1 MEPVPPLRVTETA
14 AMAERLNMIHTRRNM
29 LRLAALGVGSLA
41 FSPMPL
47 IPTAQA
53 AIGKVDIPPSPKAL
67 RFRVLWKGDE
77 IGHHNVTITPTDDGD
92 GMTVVTNI
100 RMKVKVGPFTAF
112 RFEHDSTEAW
122 RNGLLQSLVSKTHD
136 DGDDLTLNGKATA
149 TGFKAIG
156 PKGAFTAPADVLT
169 TNCMWLPELVD
180 EKKIIDVQKGQ
191 LVSLESKPLGEEH
204 VVVKGKDRPAERHS
218 IRTPFV
224 GGSLWYDLA
233 GNWVR
238 SRLEIKGETLEY
250 SLVA

>member
-1 MEPVPPLRVTETA
+1 MTYP
-14 AMAERLNMIHTRRNM
+14 RRKL
-29 LRLAALGVGSLA
+29 LRLAALSIGALA
-41 FSPMPL
+41 IAPMPAL
-47 IPTAQA
+47 SSARA
-53 AIGKVDIPPSPKAL
+53 AIGKVDVPSDPKAL

-77 IGHHNVTITPTDDGD
+77 IGHHNVTITPTADGD

-136 DGDDLTLNGKATA
+136 DGDDLALNGEATA
-149 TGFKAIG
+149 AGFKAVG

-180 EKKIIDVQKGQ
+180 EKKIIDAQKGE
-191 LVSLESKPLGEEH
+191 LVSLVSKPLGEEH
-204 VVVKGKDRPAERHS
+204 VVVKGKDRTAERHS
-218 IRTPFV
+218 ILTPFV

-250 SLVA
+250 SLAA

>member
-1 MEPVPPLRVTETA
+1 MTYPRRKLLR
-14 AMAERLNMIHTRRNM
+14 I
-29 LRLAALGVGSLA
+29 AALGIGALA
-41 FSPMPL
+41 IAPMPML
-47 IPTAQA
+47 SPARA
-53 AIGKVDIPPSPKAL
+53 AIGKVDVPADPKAL

-77 IGHHNVTITPTDDGD
+77 IGHHNVTITPTADGN
-92 GMTVVTNI
+92 GMSVVTDI

-112 RFEHDSTEAW
+112 RFEHDSNEVW
-122 RNGLLQSLVSKTHD
+122 RNGLLQSIASKTHD
-136 DGDDLTLNGKATA
+136 DGDDLALNGKATA
-149 TGFKAIG
+149 TGFEAVG

-204 VVVKGKDRPAERHS
+204 VLVKGKDRPAERHS

-250 SLVA
+250 SLAA

>member
-1 MEPVPPLRVTETA
+1 MTYP
-14 AMAERLNMIHTRRNM
+14 RRKM
-29 LRLAALGVGSLA
+29 LRIAALGIGALA
-41 FSPMPL
+41 IAPIPVLSP
-47 IPTAQA
+47 ARA
-53 AIGKVDIPPSPKAL
+53 AIGKVDVPADPKAL

-77 IGHHNVTITPTDDGD
+77 IGHHNVTITPTGDGD

-136 DGDDLTLNGKATA
+136 DGDDLAAQWRSHRDSIQGGRSEGRLHRAGRCPDHELHVAARACRREEDHRCAEGPARQSGIQAARRGACGRERQGPAGGTA
-149 TGFKAIG
+149 G
-156 PKGAFTAPADVLT
+156 
-169 TNCMWLPELVD
+169 
-180 EKKIIDVQKGQ
+180 
-191 LVSLESKPLGEEH
+191 
-204 VVVKGKDRPAERHS
+204 

>member
-1 MEPVPPLRVTETA
+1 
-14 AMAERLNMIHTRRNM
+14 M
-29 LRLAALGVGSLA
+29 LRIAALGIGALA
-41 FSPMPL
+41 ILPMPVFSP
-47 IPTAQA
+47 AQA
-53 AIGKVDIPPSPKAL
+53 AIGKVDVPADRKAL

-77 IGHHNVTITPTDDGD
+77 IGHHNVTITPTADGN
-92 GMTVVTNI
+92 GMSVVTDI

-112 RFEHDSTEAW
+112 RFEHDSTEVW
-122 RNGLLQSLVSKTHD
+122 RNGLLQSLTSKTHD
-136 DGDDLTLNGKATA
+136 DGDDLALNGKATA
-149 TGFKAIG
+149 AGFKAVG

-204 VVVKGKDRPAERHS
+204 VVVKGKDRTAERHS

-250 SLVA
+250 SLAA

>member
-1 MEPVPPLRVTETA
+1 
-14 AMAERLNMIHTRRNM
+14 M
-29 LRLAALGVGSLA
+29 LRLTALGIGTLA
-41 FSPMPL
+41 FTPVL
-47 IPTAQA
+47 DVRAARA
-53 AIGKVDIPPSPKAL
+53 AIGKADTPADPKAV

-77 IGHHNVTITPTDDGD
+77 IGHHNVTITPTANGD

-136 DGDDLTLNGKATA
+136 DGDDLALNGEATA
-149 TGFKAIG
+149 AGFKAVG
-156 PKGAFTAPADVLT
+156 TNGAFTAPADVLT

-204 VVVKGKDRPAERHS
+204 VIVKGKDRPAERHS